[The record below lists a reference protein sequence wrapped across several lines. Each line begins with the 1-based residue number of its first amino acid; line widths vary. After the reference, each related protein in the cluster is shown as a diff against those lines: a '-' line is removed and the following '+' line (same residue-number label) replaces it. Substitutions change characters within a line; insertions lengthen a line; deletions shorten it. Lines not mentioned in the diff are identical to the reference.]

1 MKFVVDTNAYSG
13 AISYNEVSLKYMK
26 AGNTVLMPI
35 IVLAE
40 LKAGFEAGSQT
51 KRNLMFLNQFLDD
64 PDTGLL
70 NITEKTTEIY
80 AKIFAQL
87 RLDGKAIGQNDIWI
101 AALCI
106 GNNLPLLT
114 FDKGFTYVKGLKLV
128 HKP

>member
-13 AISYNEVSLKYMK
+13 AISFNEISLKYMK
-26 AGNTVLMPI
+26 AGNTVLMPV

-40 LKAGFEAGSQT
+40 LKAGFEVGSQIE
-51 KRNLMFLNQFLDD
+51 RNLRFLEEFMND

-70 NITEKTTEIY
+70 NITEKTTDIY

-87 RLDGKAIGQNDIWI
+87 RRDGKAIGQNDIWI

-106 GNNLPLLT
+106 ENNVPLLT
-114 FDKGFTYVKGLKLV
+114 FDKGFSCIKSLKLV
-128 HKP
+128 LAP